1 MSHSIVQPV
10 AGSAPATAK
19 RHAPRLVYLSL
30 ASVVIFLLGWEA
42 ACRAEL
48 IDPIFLPSP
57 SQILALALKM
67 CADGTLLGHVLA
79 STRRVMVGFCAA
91 ALIAIPLGIFLGT
104 APRARAVFDPL
115 LSFLRP
121 LPSMS
126 WIPLSLLWFGIN
138 ETQKYSIVFMGTF
151 APALIYVIE
160 ATRSIDPLLIRAA
173 RNLGANR
180 WQVMR
185 EVILPGSL
193 AQIISGFKVILGLSW
208 TCVISAELV
217 AAKEGLGFLIMNGK
231 EFFQTDAVVLG
242 MVMISITVLVIDV
255 VSRKIEARVLK
266 WQQ

>member
-1 MSHSIVQPV
+1 MSQTVPSSPPIVQPV
-10 AGSAPATAK
+10 KLRRPS
-19 RHAPRLVYLSL
+19 PRLLPVSI
-30 ASVVIFLLGWEA
+30 ASVIVLLLVWES
-42 ACRAEL
+42 ACRMGL
-48 IDPIFLPSP
+48 IDPIFLPAP
-57 SQILALALKM
+57 SQILELGMKM
-67 CADGTLLGHVLA
+67 SAEGTLLGHVLA
-79 STRRVMVGFCAA
+79 STRRVMVGFFSA
-91 ALIAIPLGIFLGT
+91 ALIAVPLGIFLGT
-104 APRARAVFDPL
+104 SPRARAAFDPI

-126 WIPLSLLWFGIN
+126 WIPLSLLWFGIT

-151 APALIYVIE
+151 APALLYVID

-231 EFFQTDAVVLG
+231 EFFQTDAVMLG
-242 MVMISITVLVIDV
+242 MVMISITVLLIDV
-255 VSRKIEARVLK
+255 VSRKLESRILK
-266 WQQ
+266 WQK

>member
-1 MSHSIVQPV
+1 MAQTISQPAVQ
-10 AGSAPATAK
+10 ATPALKARKTG
-19 RHAPRLVYLSL
+19 RFVHLSL
-30 ASVVIFLLGWEA
+30 ASVVVFLAAWEL
-42 ACRAEL
+42 ACRAKL
-48 IDPIFLPSP
+48 IDPIFLPAP
-57 SQILALALKM
+57 SDILGLAVKM
-67 CADGTLLGHVLA
+67 CANGTLPAHVLA
-79 STRRVMVGFCAA
+79 STRRVMVGFFAA
-91 ALIAIPLGIFLGT
+91 ALTAIPLGIFLGT
-104 APRARAVFDPL
+104 SPRARAMFDPI

-126 WIPLSLLWFGIN
+126 WIPLSLLWFGIT

-160 ATRSIDPLLIRAA
+160 ATRGIDPLLIRAA

-185 EVILPGSL
+185 EVVLPGSL

-231 EFFQTDAVVLG
+231 EFFQTDAVMLG
-242 MVMISITVLVIDV
+242 MVMISITVLIIDV
-255 VSRKIEARVLK
+255 VSRKLESKVLR